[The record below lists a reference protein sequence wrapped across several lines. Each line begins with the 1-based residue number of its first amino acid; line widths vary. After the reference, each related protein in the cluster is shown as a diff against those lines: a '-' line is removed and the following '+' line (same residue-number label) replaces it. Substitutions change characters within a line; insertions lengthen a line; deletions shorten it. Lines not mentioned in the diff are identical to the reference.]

1 MDLAKF
7 EDDTVISEQLLI
19 ESEREENVD
28 LPVDSGDWQRVNE
41 IRAEVFL
48 PPGANGLLWC
58 RLTSGHR
65 TEGMSEDD
73 GYLFHAIVSP
83 RGGNIWEGWREFRF
97 PAECFYTQGIPTGWG
112 QMRSVTLNGP
122 RGSRFRNIRL
132 VERDVRPG
140 PRMTDEQLIAA
151 LNPDHPGLGM
161 IRGGSAESVFP
172 EVARY
177 FRSSGFDRELVPSER
192 EPNADPDQA
201 DRVLEGRVLDQDWS
215 AQIDWEANPTGYI
228 EWTLAIHYLLFL
240 RPAIDAYWETGQAKY
255 ATGIERYIKDWMR
268 RCPVPYGVRAGGYP
282 WGHSLVVAIR
292 PFSTLVDVF
301 RVLCAYPETDDG
313 TIIDMLKSIY
323 EHQVYLLKFQ
333 SFPPSNK
340 TIAEARTI
348 GALGC
353 AFPEFRDAAYWR
365 EEGYRRLLDDMRVQV
380 MADGASY
387 ELTPGYQMSIST
399 WFLESF
405 QVARKFNHPIDP
417 ELEAGIRSM
426 FDWSVAITRPDFT
439 RPSVSDA
446 GSMDSKYG
454 DSLATPGRV
463 LNNPAAVWV
472 GTEGR
477 EGAAPDYNSIA
488 LRDSGYFVMRS
499 GWDRDARYL
508 FFDGGPYGRWHQHE
522 DKLNIEVYAHGTP
535 YIVDPGI
542 TSYYTNPWTRFYT
555 TTQAHNTVLVDGR
568 AQARG
573 RNQTIEQWTES
584 ARDSTFWHS
593 DDDSDVAAASYDAPY
608 ADLDVAVRHRRAVI
622 FVKPD
627 YFMVFDELTGEGSH
641 TYEALFHFMPFR
653 LLIDSETG
661 AVRTG
666 RMDAPNLELIP
677 LTRMTPRL
685 VCGQNDPVQGW
696 LAVNGQDVP
705 APVAVYKRR
714 SRLPFR
720 TGYVI
725 YPFGADRV
733 TAGITAKTARRANV
747 WTVSIDHA
755 DGGRDRVRMVWENE
769 RGPELMR

>member
-7 EDDTVISEQLLI
+7 EDDTVIGEHLLV
-19 ESEREENVD
+19 ESEHEGHVD
-28 LPVDSGDWQRVNE
+28 LPVDPGDLSRVNE
-41 IRAEVFL
+41 IRADVYL
-48 PPGANGLLWC
+48 PPGAEGQIRC

-73 GYLFHAIVSP
+73 GYQFNAIVSP
-83 RGGNIWEGWREFRF
+83 RGGNLWEGWREFRF
-97 PAECFYTQGIPTGWG
+97 PAECFYTQGMPSGWG
-112 QMRSVTLNGP
+112 QMRSIALDGPSGSLFRNVRRVEREVASGP
-122 RGSRFRNIRL
+122 RL
-132 VERDVRPG
+132 
-140 PRMTDEQLIAA
+140 TDEQFIAA
-151 LNPDHPGLGM
+151 LNPGYPGLEFLKG
-161 IRGGSAESVFP
+161 APNESTLT
-172 EVARY
+172 EVTRY
-177 FRSSGFDRELVPSER
+177 FRSSGFDRELVPSEQA
-192 EPNADPDQA
+192 PNANSDQA
-201 DRVLEGRVLDQDWS
+201 DGVLEGRVLGQDWS
-215 AQIDWEANPTGYI
+215 GRIDWEANPTGYI

-240 RPAIDAYWETGQAKY
+240 RPAIDAFWETGRAEY
-255 ATGIERYIKDWMR
+255 AVGVERYIADWLQ

-301 RVLCAYPETDDG
+301 RVLCACPETDDATLLG
-313 TIIDMLKSIY
+313 LLKSIY
-323 EHQVYLLKFQ
+323 EHQVYLLRFQ

-365 EEGYRRLLDDMRVQV
+365 EAGYRRLLDDMRVQV

-387 ELTPGYQMSIST
+387 ELTPGYQMSIAT
-399 WFLESF
+399 WFLESY
-405 QVARKFNHPIDP
+405 QVARKFDHTFDP

-426 FDWSVAITRPDFT
+426 FDWCVAIIRPDFT

-446 GSMDSKYG
+446 GSLDSKFG
-454 DSLATPGRV
+454 DALAHPGRV
-463 LNNPAAVWV
+463 LDNPAAVWV

-477 EGAAPDYNSIA
+477 DGAPPHRNSIA
-488 LRDSGYFVMRS
+488 LKDSGYFIMRS

-508 FFDGGPYGRWHQHE
+508 LFDAGPYGRWHQHE

-555 TTQAHNTVLVDGR
+555 TTQAHNTVLVDGH

-573 RNQTIEQWTES
+573 RNQTVGQWTES
-584 ARDSTFWHS
+584 ARDSTVWRS
-593 DDDSDVAAASYDAPY
+593 DDRSDTAMAVYDAPY
-608 ADLDVAVRHRRAVI
+608 ADPGSHVRHRRAVL

-627 YFMVFDELTGEGSH
+627 YFIVFDELTGDGSH

-653 LLIDSETG
+653 LLIDPDTG

-666 RMDAPNLELIP
+666 RMDAPNLELLP

-685 VCGQNDPVQGW
+685 ICGRNDPVQGW
-696 LAVNGQDVP
+696 LAIGGQDVP

-733 TAGITAKTARRANV
+733 TAGISSRTVRRANV
-747 WTVSIDHA
+747 WTVSIDRA
-755 DGGRDRVRMVWENE
+755 DGERDRVRMDWEDG
-769 RGPELMR
+769 RGPVLLQ

>member
-1 MDLAKF
+1 MDLTQF
-7 EDDTVISEQLLI
+7 HDDTVISEQLL
-19 ESEREENVD
+19 
-28 LPVDSGDWQRVNE
+28 VDSEHERHVRLQVDAGDLRGVNE
-41 IRAEVFL
+41 IRADVYL
-48 PPGANGLLWC
+48 PPGANGQIRC
-58 RLTSGHR
+58 GLTSGHR

-73 GYLFHAIVSP
+73 GYLFLAIVSP
-83 RGGNIWEGWREFRF
+83 RGGNIWEGWRELRF
-97 PAECFYTQGIPTGWG
+97 PAECFYTRGIPSGWG
-112 QMRSVTLNGP
+112 QMRSVTLDGP

-132 VERDVRPG
+132 VEREVRPG
-140 PRMTDEQLIAA
+140 PRMTDEQFIAA
-151 LNPDHPGLGM
+151 LNPEHRGLEFLKRAPNGF
-161 IRGGSAESVFP
+161 ALT

-201 DRVLEGRVLDQDWS
+201 DRILKGRVLGQDWS
-215 AQIDWEANPTGYI
+215 TEIDWEANPTGYI

-240 RPAIDAYWETGQAKY
+240 RPAIDAYWETGLAKY
-255 ATGIERYIKDWMR
+255 ATGIERYIKDWLR
-268 RCPVPYGVRAGGYP
+268 RCPVPFGVRAGGYP

-301 RVLCAYPETDDG
+301 RVLCACPQTDDG

-353 AFPEFRDAAYWR
+353 AFPEFRDAADWR

-380 MADGASY
+380 MDDGASY

-399 WFLESF
+399 WFLESY
-405 QVARKFNHPIDP
+405 QVARKFNRPLDP

-446 GSMDSKYG
+446 GSLDSKYG
-454 DSLATPGRV
+454 ESLTNPGRV
-463 LNNPAAVWV
+463 LDNPAAVWV
-472 GTEGR
+472 GAEGR
-477 EGAAPDYNSIA
+477 EGAPPDYNSIA

-499 GWDRDARYL
+499 GWDENARYL

-555 TTQAHNTVLVDGR
+555 TTQAHNTVLVDGC
-568 AQARG
+568 AQSRG
-573 RNQTIEQWTES
+573 RNQTVEQWTES
-584 ARDSTFWHS
+584 AFDSTVWRS
-593 DDDSDVAAASYDAPY
+593 DDRSDVAMACYDAPY
-608 ADLDVAVRHRRAVI
+608 ASLDSPVRHRRAVI

-627 YFMVFDELTGEGSH
+627 YFIVFDELTGEGSR
-641 TYEALFHFMPFR
+641 TYEAFFHFMPFR
-653 LLIDSETG
+653 LLTDPETG

-666 RMDAPNLELIP
+666 RMDAPNLELLP
-677 LTRMTPRL
+677 LTRMMPRL
-685 VCGQNDPVQGW
+685 ICGRNDPVQGW
-696 LAVNGQDVP
+696 LAIGGQDVP

-725 YPFGADRV
+725 YPFGTDRV
-733 TAGITAKTARRANV
+733 TADITVKTTRRANV
-747 WTVSIDHA
+747 WTVGIDHA
-755 DGGRDRVRMVWENE
+755 GGGRDRVRLDWGDEK
-769 RGPELMR
+769 GPELMK